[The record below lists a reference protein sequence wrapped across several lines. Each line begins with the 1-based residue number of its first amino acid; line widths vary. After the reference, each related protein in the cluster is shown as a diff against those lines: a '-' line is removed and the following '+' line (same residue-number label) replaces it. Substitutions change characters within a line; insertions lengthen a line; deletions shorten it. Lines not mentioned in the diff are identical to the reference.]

1 MDKGDNSFKYAAK
14 ILKGKLNRSQSKQ
27 PVQKTLSMDVAME
40 HLKDNQHLI
49 NEYDEKFKTR
59 PHLPPK
65 DIFLKYLKENL
76 DKKKLIEDNIIKKTT
91 IDHWLR
97 SDHCFAYPTVEYWN
111 MIKPYLKEIKFDKE
125 MTTEIESDWE

>member
-14 ILKGKLNRSQSKQ
+14 FIKGKTKRSSKEN
-27 PVQKTLSMDVAME
+27 VQMTLSMDVAIE
-40 HLKDNQHLI
+40 HLKNNQHLI
-49 NEYDEKFKTR
+49 DQYDEKFKTR

-76 DKKKLIEDNIIKKTT
+76 DKKKLIQDDIIKKTT